1 METLFVETF
10 EPSHPVGV
18 KSVAEIVVNGVA
30 PAVINAIYDAT
41 GIMVQR
47 TPATPERLWQAL
59 RAKTPPRTT

>member
-30 PAVINAIYDAT
+30 PAVINAIFDAT
-41 GIMVQR
+41 GVMMDR
-47 TPATPERLWQAL
+47 TPVTPERLWKEIQAQ
-59 RAKTPPRTT
+59 APPKTE